1 MYSISNSGGHNK
13 IYSPKQ
19 SGWWGRWRTS
29 KKTKCSCQQ
38 DSYLFLETTFQDF
51 SRTQIVFCKGSKIH
65 INHYTPNISMLILLT
80 AFHTFCIFL
89 AELIP
94 ELSRTSGLFPGLSSP
109 GKCHN
114 KIPGLSRFF
123 RTRTNPVSRVLPLIK
138 MIYPYLLN
146 LSVFKN

>member
-38 DSYLFLETTFQDF
+38 GSYLFLETTFQDF

-65 INHYTPNISMLILLT
+65 INHYTPNISVLILLT

-89 AELIP
+89 DEFNRFQNFTGPVVFFQDFPVLENA
-94 ELSRTSGLFPGLSSP
+94 RMKFQDFPGFSGP
-109 GKCHN
+109 V
-114 KIPGLSRFF
+114 
-123 RTRTNPVSRVLPLIK
+123 RTLCQG
-138 MIYPYLLN
+138 YFLL
-146 LSVFKN
+146 